1 MANKLSKTRPVDKPY
16 AIYEA
21 NGIKWHIL
29 KTYKQASSEAKDPYA
44 RWFTVGYSDATGPRG
59 DMGDMYIKEI
69 KHYGRLTWASEA
81 WIEQYNTLMYC

>member
-1 MANKLSKTRPVDKPY
+1 MANKLAKTRPVDKPY

-44 RWFTVGYSDATGPRG
+44 RWFTVGYSAATGPLG
-59 DMGDMYIKEI
+59 DMGDTYIKEI
-69 KHYGRLTWASEA
+69 KHYGRLTWASPEFKEA
-81 WIEQYNTLMYC
+81 YNI